1 METELSNTVRAVG
14 NYNNVPTSITSAVS
28 VVTMISGLTITKTA
42 DKTVWADGNLT
53 YSIVINNQAEKEQL
67 YCITATKKEITDVL
81 DSLIDFVP
89 ESVTIDGVQAE
100 TSSYSYNEGTKTLT
114 INLDDITAGKSKTV
128 TFQVKKK
135 S

>member
-1 METELSNTVRAVG
+1 MNTLDKQLKGIIEDSISKTMNIKIPIQSNEAER
-14 NYNNVPTSITSAVS
+14 
-28 VVTMISGLTITKTA
+28 
-42 DKTVWADGNLT
+42 NLLLQ
-53 YSIVINNQAEKEQL
+53 IINNQAEKD
-67 YCITATKKEITDVL
+67 YVTPEITDVL

>member
-42 DKTVWADGNLT
+42 DKPVWADGNLT
-53 YSIVINNQAEKEQL
+53 YSIVINNQAEKD
-67 YCITATKKEITDVL
+67 YVTPEITDVL
-81 DSLIDFVP
+81 DSNLIEFVP
-89 ESVTIDGVQAE
+89 ESVTVDGVKAE
-100 TSSYSYNEGTKTLT
+100 TSSYSYNEGTHTLT
-114 INLDDITAGKSKTV
+114 INLDDITAGESKTV

-135 S
+135 

>member
-42 DKTVWADGNLT
+42 DKPVWADGNLT
-53 YSIVINNQAEKEQL
+53 YSIVINNQAEKD
-67 YCITATKKEITDVL
+67 YVTPEITDVL
-81 DSLIDFVP
+81 DSNLIEFVP
-89 ESVTIDGVQAE
+89 ESVTVDGVKAE
-100 TSSYSYNEGTKTLT
+100 TSSYSYNEGTHTLT
-114 INLDDITAGKSKTV
+114 INLDDITSGESKTV

-135 S
+135 

>member
-42 DKTVWADGNLT
+42 DKPVWADGNLT
-53 YSIVINNQAEKEQL
+53 YSIVINNQAEKD
-67 YCITATKKEITDVL
+67 YVTPEITDVL
-81 DSLIDFVP
+81 DSNLIEFVP
-89 ESVTIDGVQAE
+89 ESVTVDGVQAE
-100 TSSYSYNEGTKTLT
+100 TSSYSYNEGTHTLT
-114 INLDDITAGKSKTV
+114 INLDDITSGESKTV

-135 S
+135 

>member
-42 DKTVWADGNLT
+42 DKPVWADGNLT
-53 YSIVINNQAEKEQL
+53 YSIVINNQAEKD
-67 YCITATKKEITDVL
+67 YVTPEITDVL
-81 DSLIDFVP
+81 DSNLIEFVP
-89 ESVTIDGVQAE
+89 ESVTVDGVKAE
-100 TSSYSYNEGTKTLT
+100 TSSYSYNEGTHTLT
-114 INLDDITAGKSKTV
+114 INLDDITSGESKTV

>member
-53 YSIVINNQAEKEQL
+53 YSIVINNQAEKD
-67 YCITATKKEITDVL
+67 YVTPEITDVL
-81 DSLIDFVP
+81 DSNLIEFVP
-89 ESVTIDGVQAE
+89 ESVTVDGVQAE

-135 S
+135 

>member
-42 DKTVWADGNLT
+42 DKPVWADGNLT
-53 YSIVINNQAEKEQL
+53 YSIVINNQAEKD
-67 YCITATKKEITDVL
+67 YVTPEITDVL
-81 DSLIDFVP
+81 DSNLIEFVP
-89 ESVTIDGVQAE
+89 ESVTVDGVKAE
-100 TSSYSYNEGTKTLT
+100 TSSYSYNEGTHTLT
-114 INLDDITAGKSKTV
+114 INLDDITSGKSKTV

-135 S
+135 

>member
-14 NYNNVPTSITSAVS
+14 NYNDVPTSITS

-42 DKTVWADGNLT
+42 DKPVWADGNLT
-53 YSIVINNQAEKEQL
+53 YSIVINNQAEKD
-67 YCITATKKEITDVL
+67 YVTPEITDVL

>member
-53 YSIVINNQAEKEQL
+53 YSIVINNQAEKD
-67 YCITATKKEITDVL
+67 YVTPEITDVL
-81 DSLIDFVP
+81 DSNLIEFVP
-89 ESVTIDGVQAE
+89 ESVTVDGVQAE

>member
-14 NYNNVPTSITSAVS
+14 NYNDVPTSITSAVS

-42 DKTVWADGNLT
+42 DKPVWADGNLT
-53 YSIVINNQAEKEQL
+53 YSIVINNQAETD
-67 YCITATKKEITDVL
+67 YVTPEITDVL